1 MSSYSLTILGTDFIG
16 LSLAQTFVQE
26 FEGEKISLVGQS
38 PTDRQL
44 EDLSELFSPE
54 HQAGLDRFPEAFE
67 GEDNIRSVVTQTT
80 ENLRGQ
86 LGFLGGEIVDLKVD
100 NDGFVLLVRE
110 ENGELRELYS
120 HHLIA
125 TAPPML
131 DVLDRSF
138 HLPGSDS
145 AVTGLLLD
153 SIGLAFNDEGDLLE
167 LSGENGPRVWDFDFG
182 LETDENGGTS
192 NMKISAT
199 GQAADGVT
207 TTEQLRGLVQRFESL
222 PEPNEHYS
230 KSFDKSGWEDTSMPE
245 GFVETKTETLRDL
258 LDDVLSAEEDPD
270 VLTQKLE
277 GLAGEVDSYSR
288 FRSDPDLQRLRW
300 KTLTAMNFAKP
311 FITSD
316 QTATAR

>member
-26 FEGEKISLVGQS
+26 FEAEKISLVGRP

-44 EDLSELFSPE
+44 ADLSELFSPE
-54 HQAGLDRFPEAFE
+54 NEAELDRFPEAFE

-80 ENLRGQ
+80 ENLRGH

-110 ENGELRELYS
+110 ENDQLRELHT
-120 HHLIA
+120 HHLLA

-131 DVLDRSF
+131 DVLNRSF
-138 HLPGSDS
+138 YLPGSDS
-145 AVTGLLLD
+145 AVIGLLLD
-153 SIGLAFNDEGDLLE
+153 KTELAFNDNVNLFE
-167 LSGENGPRVWDFDFG
+167 LPGENGPRVWDFDFG
-182 LETDENGGTS
+182 LETDDHGGTS

-199 GQAADGVT
+199 GQAAEGVT
-207 TTEQLRGLVQRFESL
+207 TTEQLRGLVERFESL
-222 PEPNEHYS
+222 PEPTQHYNQ
-230 KSFDKSGWEDTSMPE
+230 SFDKSGWEDTSMPE
-245 GFVETKTETLRDL
+245 GFVETKTETLRNL
-258 LDDVLSAEEDPD
+258 LDDVLTEAEDPD

-277 GLAGEVDSYSR
+277 GLAGEIDSYSR

-300 KTLTAMNFAKP
+300 KALTAMNFAKP

-316 QTATAR
+316 QTVAPQ